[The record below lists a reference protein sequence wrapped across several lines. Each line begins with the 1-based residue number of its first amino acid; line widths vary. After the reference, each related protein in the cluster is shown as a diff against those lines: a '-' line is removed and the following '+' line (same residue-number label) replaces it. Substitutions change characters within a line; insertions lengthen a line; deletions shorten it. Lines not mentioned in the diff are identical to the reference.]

1 MTATATLEAREPAD
15 RARTAGDPD
24 RLIRTLVRSHRPALL
39 ARAVRLTGG
48 DHAWAEDAV
57 QETFIRAWR
66 HLDRMTD
73 EHGSVRGWLMRVTH
87 NVVMNGH
94 RARQAQPAEPGELE
108 TDLDVVD
115 DISDQVL
122 SAMLVDDAL
131 AKLTD
136 GHREVIE
143 QTYLQDKTM
152 ADAARDLDLPVGTIK
167 SRVFYALRQLRAEM
181 APRTHTCATS
191 APGGVSPQ
199 VPDRSR
205 RHLPD
210 N

>member
-1 MTATATLEAREPAD
+1 MTATTTLEAREPGWPERCPVDGSSRDIRPAS
-15 RARTAGDPD
+15 AGDPD
-24 RLIRTLVRSHRPALL
+24 RLIRTLVRRHRPALL

-57 QETFIRAWR
+57 QETFIRAWH

-73 EHGSVRGWLMRVTH
+73 DHGSVRGWLMRVTH

-94 RARQAQPAEPGELE
+94 RVRQARPAEPAEIE
-108 TDLDVVD
+108 TDLDVID

-143 QTYLQDKTM
+143 QTYLRDKTM
-152 ADAARDLDLPVGTIK
+152 VDAARDLDLPVGTIK

-181 APRTHTCATS
+181 APSTHPRAAINCE
-191 APGGVSPQ
+191 G
-199 VPDRSR
+199 
-205 RHLPD
+205 
-210 N
+210 